1 MGDSKGNFIKD
12 SDLSFIGLLK
22 HYKNDHEL
30 FSVFHIFL
38 SLIISI
44 VFIFIIKSYSL
55 NMITKDVSKVIISS
69 STSILAILIA
79 AFGLFAAIT
88 DISFS
93 KKIYN
98 IGQLRNLLFPF
109 WFSSILWVLSLLY
122 GIFVNVILNIDKINV
137 LLIDILFF
145 TLFFLFII
153 NIGYTLALIGD
164 ILKLTIRRVQIE
176 IYEEKVKKLS
186 LKQFT
191 NKPKKEVKRYNHFFD
206 FYLALSIGIIIY
218 SFFWHAFWINYSWV
232 YFITGILYLSYFYSG
247 YKFYLKLKDLGQKK
261 LINKFRNLVKYMII
275 IIGYWIVICIL

>member
-191 NKPKKEVKRYNHFFD
+191 NKPKKR
-206 FYLALSIGIIIY
+206 
-218 SFFWHAFWINYSWV
+218 
-232 YFITGILYLSYFYSG
+232 
-247 YKFYLKLKDLGQKK
+247 LKDTIIF
-261 LINKFRNLVKYMII
+261 LIFI
-275 IIGYWIVICIL
+275 

>member
-55 NMITKDVSKVIISS
+55 NMITKDVSKIIISS

-109 WFSSILWVLSLLY
+109 WFSSILWVISLLY

-137 LLIDILFF
+137 LLIDILLF

-153 NIGYTLALIGD
+153 NIGYTLGLIGD

-247 YKFYLKLKDLGQKK
+247 YKFYLKLKDLGQKN